1 MNTWL
6 KILWFA
12 ARQVADGRLPHLRV
26 DRYPFDTWFVRWY
39 RPLHTIPDDCPW
51 PSDEVIPF

>member
-1 MNTWL
+1 M
-6 KILWFA
+6 KIIWFA
-12 ARQVADGRLPHLRV
+12 VRQVTDGRLPHLRV

-39 RPLHTIPDDCPW
+39 RPLHTIPDHCPW